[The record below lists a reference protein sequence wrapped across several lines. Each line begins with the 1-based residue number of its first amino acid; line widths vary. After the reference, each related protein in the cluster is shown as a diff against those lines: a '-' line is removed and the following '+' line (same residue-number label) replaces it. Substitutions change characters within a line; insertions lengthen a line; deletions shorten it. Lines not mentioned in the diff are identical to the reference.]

1 MTVVAVVVGFVTF
14 ALKVWAL
21 VDVFGHDDASY
32 RASDRF
38 TRTTWIVI
46 MAGAIALH
54 LWVGGLA
61 WGGAMGTVVA
71 LVYLL
76 DVRPRVRAV
85 EGGG

>member
-1 MTVVAVVVGFVTF
+1 VTLVAFVVGFVTF
-14 ALKVWAL
+14 AVKIWAL
-21 VDVFGHDDASY
+21 VDVFAHDDASY
-32 RASDRF
+32 RACDRL

-46 MAGAIALH
+46 MVGAIALH

-76 DVRPRVRAV
+76 DVRPRVRAL
-85 EGGG
+85 ESGD